1 MAHLITGMRVA
12 SVFHNSSVIAR
23 AVVAR
28 EADAANWDN
37 DWLPTI
43 MADQVNKAVYRP
55 DVSVRVQVF
64 LTYSC
69 PYCVDSWHEICCRVP
84 GLQASL
90 G

>member
-23 AVVAR
+23 VVVAR
-28 EADAANWDN
+28 KADAANWDN
-37 DWLPTI
+37 DWLLPTV
-43 MADQVNKAVYRP
+43 ADQVNKVVSRS

-69 PYCVDSWHEICCRVP
+69 PYCVDSWHENCGSVP
-84 GLQASL
+84 GLQANL